1 MEVRERGLS
10 EKNTACGWSQAVRLC
25 ALGLLGVGAGFCNGL
40 LGAAGGVLLVLILPH
55 LTLPACAAVRI
66 GETLSTRP
74 FDEGLSRRDL
84 LAVSMAVMLPISGVS
99 GVLYW
104 SGGIRPD
111 LATVAL
117 LVLPSVL
124 GGLVGARLLGRLPES
139 LLRRLF
145 ALLMVISGARMIF

>member
-1 MEVRERGLS
+1 MKNKRASVYWRGNAL
-10 EKNTACGWSQAVRLC
+10 RLLC
-25 ALGLLGVGAGFCNGL
+25 LVGAGFLAGFCNGL

-55 LTLPACAAVRI
+55 LTLPTCAAVRI